1 MPISSRIVLFVTL
14 WSLMPSIVIGDAWA
28 QQQLGAFPFCPSVI
42 AISQT
47 GSTDLR
53 TLISTGYICTV
64 SLTPSDGE
72 SLSLVQGTGTMCATG
87 LVPILGGTTASA
99 GMPLAANS
107 TLHFAD
113 ASLVM
118 TAPAQHLCLLQS
130 GTGRVA
136 GMIAYFDSGG
146 VSNFCVGCSAMGV
159 AVP

>member
-1 MPISSRIVLFVTL
+1 MPISSRIVLLATSWLLTLSTVT
-14 WSLMPSIVIGDAWA
+14 SDACA
-28 QQQLGAFPFCPSVI
+28 QQMLRAFPFCPSVI

-47 GSTDLR
+47 TSTDLR

-64 SLTPSDGE
+64 SLTPSDAE
-72 SLSLVQGTGTMCATG
+72 NLSLVQGTGTMCATG
-87 LVPILGGTTASA
+87 LVPILGGTTAAA

-113 ASLVM
+113 ASLVT

-136 GMIAYFDSGG
+136 GMIAYLDSGG
-146 VSNFCVGCSAMGV
+146 VSQFCVGCSAMGA